1 MGRKV
6 CTQVR
11 KRVNG
16 RMKSVKVCRQVYQ
29 YHPRSVAQRM
39 RLSNRKSKKHSKR
52 SKQSK
57 K

>member
-16 RMKSVKVCRQVYQ
+16 RMKSVRVCRQVYHQ
-29 YHPRSVAQRM
+29 YNPRSVAQRM
-39 RLSNRKSKKHSKR
+39 KFSNKISKKRSKR
-52 SKQSK
+52 SKK
-57 K
+57 